1 MFSFIKNFFAKRRA
15 RASERERLCRSFIE
29 QIDEAIA
36 KRNCLKEDPE
46 IYADW
51 LESNKLLREDV
62 VTLSKKQLK
71 KCPSFKTLNTS
82 IDLYLKTYEAT
93 RCLPLVYLAELCVSS
108 ANSLFSDPVRYC
120 SDEDLIAWRKSN
132 KNDLD
137 CLWKY
142 SPSHFLGNVHYSLY
156 NAHWEEIS
164 RVFHSLNDRK
174 KAHNQAVYLKRKSL
188 ASKILKNINGHP
200 LDEQQTDSVIKDYR
214 NQLIL
219 AGAGTGK
226 TTTIVG
232 KVKFL
237 LEMGFYRP
245 EDILL
250 LSFTEKSAHDM
261 NEQIKKNI
269 NKPIEASTFHALGNK
284 ILGKIEGKKAVFL
297 DTTNFVMEK
306 IREKLDD
313 SAYMDRLVK
322 YLIFDP
328 TKSKSRDD
336 FDNPKDYKRFL
347 EENPPKTLN
356 GIAVKSYGELDIA
369 NFLFQNQVK
378 FQYEE
383 PYRLPTATAERRQYQ
398 PDFYLPDYD
407 IYIEY
412 FGINRKG
419 LVSDK
424 FKERDGKSASQAYMD
439 SMIWKRQTHR
449 QNNTKLVECFAYE
462 KFEGNLLECLKNR
475 LAKMGVEFKPMPS
488 NELWALLQDQHDSN
502 QVMKS
507 ITSLFSTMI
516 NHTKANNFSL
526 ENLRSMNAQLS
537 NVLERKNNNDIIDL
551 FEPIFGAYLEMLA
564 SKNMIDFNDMINDAA
579 KVIREGIFQNPYK
592 FVIVDEYQDIS
603 KPRFNL
609 LKALRASSDYKL
621 FCVGDDW
628 QSIYRFAGSD
638 VNYIL
643 KFDKFWGKTDVG
655 KIETTYR
662 FPQRLIEASGSFVME
677 NPAQVKKSLKTM
689 SQNHNYVLGIGLWN
703 WRFNEMPKG
712 SSVLFLGRYKDD
724 IRVMTNFIKEME
736 IRDGGKITLRGRED
750 LDIKFMTV
758 HASKGL
764 QADYVFILNNKNG
777 RKGFPS
783 NIGDASI
790 MQLFL
795 DTSEEFPYAE
805 ERRLYYVAMTRAQ
818 KKVFFVPPSKKSD
831 YSSFYSEILEKYGKE
846 MDAESRPLKAFIR

>member
-1 MFSFIKNFFAKRRA
+1 MFSFIRNFFAKRHA
-15 RASERERLCRSFIE
+15 LAAEREQLCRGIIE
-29 QIDEAIA
+29 RIELAE
-36 KRNCLKEDPE
+36 KERKGLKEN
-46 IYADW
+46 ADVYTAW
-51 LESNKLLREDV
+51 LESNKPLWQDIFV
-62 VTLSKKQLK
+62 LSKKELK
-71 KCPSFKTLNTS
+71 KCPSFKAMEAS
-82 IDLYLKTYEAT
+82 IDSYLRIYEET
-93 RCLPLVYLAELCVSS
+93 RCLPLAELAEICISS
-108 ANSLFSDPVRYC
+108 VFDMFNDSFRYC
-120 SDEDLIAWRKSN
+120 THEDLAYWRKSN
-132 KNDLD
+132 KEALD
-137 CLWKY
+137 NLKKY
-142 SPSHFLGNVHYSLY
+142 TPDKFLQNPHYLKY
-156 NAHWEEIS
+156 KKVWEELFE
-164 RVFHSLNDRK
+164 VTASLKERK
-174 KAHNQAVYLKRKSL
+174 KIHNLLVYSNRKTE
-188 ASKILKNINGHP
+188 APKVIGGVNGHP
-200 LDEQQTDSVIKDYR
+200 LDNQQIDAVIKEYP

-232 KVKFL
+232 KVKYL
-237 LEMGFYRP
+237 LKKGFYQP

-250 LSFTEKSAHDM
+250 LSFTEKSARDM
-261 NEQIKKNI
+261 NEQIKANI
-269 NKPIEASTFHALGNK
+269 DLPITASTFHALGNK
-284 ILGKIEGKKAVFL
+284 ILGSVDGKKAVFL
-297 DTTNFVMEK
+297 DVSNFVMDQL
-306 IREKLDD
+306 RQKLNDKD
-313 SAYMDRLVK
+313 YTDHLVK
-322 YLIFDP
+322 YLVFDP

-336 FDNPKDYKRFL
+336 FDNPEDYKRFSK
-347 EENPPKTLN
+347 ENPPKTLN

-419 LVSDK
+419 RVSDK

-449 QNNTKLVECFAYE
+449 LNNTKLVECFAYE

-488 NELWALLQDQHDSN
+488 CELWALLQDQHDSS
-502 QVMKS
+502 QVMKC

-516 NHTKANNFSL
+516 NHTKANNFTL
-526 ENLRSMNAQLS
+526 EKLRSLNAQLS

-579 KVIREGIFQNPYK
+579 KVIREGKFQNPYK

-643 KFDKFWGKTDVG
+643 KFDQFWGKTDVG

-662 FPQRLIEASGSFVME
+662 FPQRLIEASGSFVMK
-677 NPAQVKKSLKTM
+677 NPTQVKKSLKTM
-689 SQNHNYVLGIGLWN
+689 SQNQDYVLGVGLWN

-724 IRVMTNFIKEME
+724 IRVMTNFIKEIE
-736 IRDGGKITLRGRED
+736 IHDGGKITLRGRED

-805 ERRLYYVAMTRAQ
+805 ERRLYYVAMTRAK

-831 YSSFYSEILEKYGKE
+831 YSSFYSEILEKYEKE
-846 MDAESRPLKAFIR
+846 MDAEYSGRKV

>member
-1 MFSFIKNFFAKRRA
+1 MISFIRNFFAKRRA
-15 RASERERLCRSFIE
+15 LAAEREQLCRGIIE
-29 QIDEAIA
+29 RIELAV
-36 KRNCLKEDPE
+36 KERKGLKENAD
-46 IYADW
+46 AHTDW
-51 LESNKLLREDV
+51 LESNKPLWQDIFV
-62 VTLSKKQLK
+62 LSKKELK
-71 KCPSFKTLNTS
+71 KCPSFKAMEAS
-82 IDLYLKTYEAT
+82 IDSYLRIYEET
-93 RCLPLVYLAELCVSS
+93 RCLPLTELAEICISS
-108 ANSLFSDPVRYC
+108 IFDMFSDSFRYC
-120 SDEDLIAWRKSN
+120 THEDLAFWRKSN
-132 KNDLD
+132 KEALD
-137 CLWKY
+137 NLKKY
-142 SPSHFLGNVHYSLY
+142 TPDKFLQNPHYLKY
-156 NAHWEEIS
+156 KKVWEEFFEVS
-164 RVFHSLNDRK
+164 ASLNERK
-174 KAHNQAVYLKRKSL
+174 KIHNLLVYSNRK
-188 ASKILKNINGHP
+188 AEAPKVIGGVNGHP
-200 LDEQQTDSVIKDYR
+200 LDNQQIDAVIKEYP

-232 KVKFL
+232 KVKYL
-237 LEMGFYRP
+237 LKKGFYQP

-250 LSFTEKSAHDM
+250 LSFTEKSARDM
-261 NEQIKKNI
+261 NEQIKANI
-269 NKPIEASTFHALGNK
+269 DLPIAASTFHALGNK
-284 ILGKIEGKKAVFL
+284 ILGTVDGKKAVFL
-297 DTTNFVMEK
+297 DVSNFVMDQL
-306 IREKLDD
+306 RQKLNDKD
-313 SAYMDRLVK
+313 YMDHLVK
-322 YLIFDP
+322 YLVFDP

-336 FDNPKDYKRFL
+336 FDNPEDYKRFL
-347 EENPPKTLN
+347 KENPPKTLN

-419 LVSDK
+419 RVSDK

-439 SMIWKRQTHR
+439 SMIWKRQTHKL
-449 QNNTKLVECFAYE
+449 NNTKLVECFAYE
-462 KFEGNLLECLKNR
+462 KFEGNLLECLKDR
-475 LAKMGVEFKPMPS
+475 LAKMGVVFKPMPS

-516 NHTKANNFSL
+516 NHTKANNFTL
-526 ENLRSMNAQLS
+526 EKLRSLNAQLS
-537 NVLERKNNNDIIDL
+537 NALERKNNNDIIDL
-551 FEPIFGAYLEMLA
+551 FEPIFVAYLNMLI
-564 SKNMIDFNDMINDAA
+564 SKDMIDFNDMINEAA
-579 KVIREGIFQNPYK
+579 KCIRKGKYQNHYK

-609 LKALRASSDYKL
+609 LKALRESSDYKL

-643 KFDKFWGKTDVG
+643 KFDQFWGKTDVG

-662 FPQRLIEASGSFVME
+662 FPKKLIEASGSFVME
-677 NPAQVKKSLKTM
+677 NPAQVKKSLKTI
-689 SQNHNYVLGIGLWN
+689 SRNNDYVLGIGLWN

-724 IRVMTNFIKEME
+724 IRVMTNFIKEIE
-736 IRDGGKITLRGRED
+736 IHDGGKITLRGRED

-764 QADYVFILNNKNG
+764 QADYVFILNNKKG

-783 NIGDASI
+783 NIGDSSI

-795 DTSEEFPYAE
+795 DTSEEYPYAE
-805 ERRLYYVAMTRAQ
+805 ERRLYYVAMTRAK
-818 KKVFFVPPSKKSD
+818 KKVFFVPPSRKSD
-831 YSSFYSEILEKYGKE
+831 YSSFYSEILDNYGKE
-846 MDAESRPLKAFIR
+846 MDAEYSSRYKSC

>member
-1 MFSFIKNFFAKRRA
+1 MFSFIRNFFAKRRA
-15 RASERERLCRSFIE
+15 LAAEREQLCRGIIDRIE
-29 QIDEAIA
+29 LAI
-36 KRNCLKEDPE
+36 KERKGLKEN
-46 IYADW
+46 AAAHMDW
-51 LESNKLLREDV
+51 LESNRPLWQDIFV
-62 VTLSKKQLK
+62 LSKKELK
-71 KCPSFKTLNTS
+71 KCPSFKAMEAS
-82 IDLYLKTYEAT
+82 IESYLRIYEET
-93 RCLPLVYLAELCVSS
+93 RCLPLAVLAEICISS
-108 ANSLFSDPVRYC
+108 IFDMFSDSFRYC
-120 SDEDLIAWRKSN
+120 THEDLAFWRKSN
-132 KNDLD
+132 KKALD
-137 CLWKY
+137 NLKKY
-142 SPSHFLGNVHYSLY
+142 TPDHFLQNPHYLKY
-156 NAHWEEIS
+156 KKVWEELFEVS
-164 RVFHSLNDRK
+164 ASLNERK
-174 KAHNQAVYLKRKSL
+174 KIHNLLVYSNRK
-188 ASKILKNINGHP
+188 AEAPKVIGGVNGNP
-200 LDEQQTDSVIKDYR
+200 LDNQQIDAVIKEYP

-232 KVKFL
+232 KVKYL
-237 LEMGFYRP
+237 LKKGFYQP

-250 LSFTEKSAHDM
+250 LSFTEKSARDM
-261 NEQIKKNI
+261 NEQIKANI
-269 NKPIEASTFHALGNK
+269 DLPIAASTFHALGNK
-284 ILGKIEGKKAVFL
+284 ILGSVDGKKAVFL
-297 DTTNFVMEK
+297 DVSNFVMDQL
-306 IREKLDD
+306 RQKLNDRD
-313 SAYMDRLVK
+313 YMDHLVK
-322 YLIFDP
+322 YLVFDP

-336 FDNPKDYKRFL
+336 FDNPEDYKRFL
-347 EENPPKTLN
+347 EENPPKSLN
-356 GIAVKSYGELDIA
+356 GIEVKSYGELDIA
-369 NFLFQNQVK
+369 NFLFQNQVR
-378 FQYEE
+378 FLYEE

-419 LVSDK
+419 RVSDK

-475 LAKMGVEFKPMPS
+475 LVKMGVEFKPMPS
-488 NELWALLQDQHDSN
+488 NELWALLQDQHDSS

-507 ITSLFSTMI
+507 IVSLFSTMI

-526 ENLRSMNAQLS
+526 ENLRSLNAQLS
-537 NVLERKNNNDIIDL
+537 NALDRKNNNDIIDL

-579 KVIREGIFQNPYK
+579 KVIREGKFQNPYK

-643 KFDKFWGKTDVG
+643 KFDQFWGKTDVG

-677 NPAQVKKSLKTM
+677 NPAQVKKSLKTV
-689 SQNHNYVLGIGLWN
+689 SQNQDYVLGIGLWN

-805 ERRLYYVAMTRAQ
+805 ERRLYYVAMTRA
-818 KKVFFVPPSKKSD
+818 KKMVFFVPPSKKSD

-846 MDAESRPLKAFIR
+846 MDAEYSRRKA